1 MANIAFVVPAYRGH
15 VAPTKA
21 LAIELQSRGHQVYY
35 YATANNE
42 DLLKEIGL
50 SYTIYP
56 NTKSLKTLVS
66 TGLPG
71 DVSQSFLSSLMESY
85 TLAVNT
91 VNNTVNV
98 AHDVVPW
105 LTKEFTSKN
114 IDLVFYG
121 SMSFWGEVAANELKI
136 PSICFTGM
144 MAINSNT
151 IWYTWENLKYKIIP
165 SFIYKPLYELKSLY
179 KSDVSTLLDMV
190 SCDHS
195 KHAVLFTS
203 KALQRHSEHFPESK
217 YIFFPKT
224 CDIDTISNEHLISS
238 NSSLNIFASFGTLF
252 NTNINGFKSIIDTFG
267 AMNHNVVLS
276 IGGRKEVYDKLV
288 SYNHHPNVDL
298 RLFVN
303 QNEIL
308 KNTDVFVTH
317 AGFNGVKEAIC
328 NLVPMITTPID
339 HDQPFIAKTLIER
352 GVAHLLDLKSPLKP
366 QLEYALSEIKDHW
379 EIYQDKLKS
388 IRDTIIDES
397 ITQNALDKIEKIIG
411 ESSDHSHHDNEL

>member
-15 VAPTKA
+15 VAPTKTLA
-21 LAIELQSRGHQVYY
+21 LELQSRGHQIYY
-35 YATANNE
+35 YATSNNE
-42 DLLKEIGL
+42 DLLKEIGAP
-50 SYTIYP
+50 YATYP
-56 NTKSLKTLVS
+56 HTNSLQVLVS

-98 AHDVVPW
+98 ARDVVPW
-105 LTKEFTSKN
+105 LTKELAAKN

-121 SMSFWGEVAANELKI
+121 SMSFWGEVAANELNL

-144 MAINSNT
+144 MPINSNT
-151 IWYTWENLKYKIIP
+151 IMYTWENLKYKVIP

-179 KSDVSTLLDMV
+179 KSEVSTLLDMV

-195 KHAVLFTS
+195 KHAVLFSS
-203 KALQRHSEHFPESK
+203 KTLQRHSEYFPESK

-224 CDIDTISNEHLISS
+224 CDIDKISSEHLISS

-267 AMNHNVVLS
+267 AMNHNVILS
-276 IGGRKEVYDKLV
+276 IGGRKEIYNDLV
-288 SYNHHPNVDL
+288 SYNNHLNIDV
-298 RLFVN
+298 RLFVD

-308 KNTDVFVTH
+308 RNTDVFITH

-339 HDQPFIAKTLIER
+339 HDQPFVSKTLIEL
-352 GVAHLLDLKSPLKP
+352 GIAHLLDLKSPLKP
-366 QLEYALSEIKDHW
+366 QLEYSLSEIKDHW
-379 EIYQDKLKS
+379 ESYQEKLKS
-388 IRDTIIDES
+388 IRDTITDES
-397 ITQNALDKIEKIIG
+397 VIQNALDKIETIIG
-411 ESSDHSHHDNEL
+411 KSEDNFHHEL